1 MGGADD
7 SRKRAD
13 APAPELRLAATVALL
28 RDADAGLE
36 VLLVER
42 PNDRGAFAGAWV
54 FPGGAV
60 DPEDRLTATESDE
73 AVARR
78 AAIREVREETGL
90 VIGADDLALTALWTP
105 HTSLPRRF
113 RTWFY
118 WAKAPDAEIALA
130 TEELRAAAWVRPAD
144 ALARHGA
151 GVLHLLP
158 PTWVTLNALSAWDSV
173 ADALEAAHSTDP
185 VEHTSRISSN
195 AKGKLLL
202 WHPDV
207 AYLDDSLID
216 APGKRHRLDIG
227 QLPWLY
233 ERTDGASESDS

>member
-1 MGGADD
+1 MAGTDHSPHSTEAE
-7 SRKRAD
+7 SSV
-13 APAPELRLAATVALL
+13 RLAATVALL
-28 RDADAGLE
+28 RDADAGPE

-60 DPEDRLTATESDE
+60 DPEDRLTADESDE

-90 VIGADDLALTALWTP
+90 VVGTEDLELTALWTP
-105 HTSLPRRF
+105 HASVPRRF

-118 WAKAPDAEIALA
+118 WAKAPEAEIVLA
-130 TEELRAAAWVRPAD
+130 TEELMAAAWIRPAD
-144 ALARHGA
+144 ALAKHGA

-158 PTWVTLNALSAWDSV
+158 PTWVTLHALSSHASV
-173 ADALEAAHSTDP
+173 TEALETVRRADP
-185 VEHTSRISSN
+185 IEHTTRVSSN

-216 APGKRHRLDIG
+216 APGDRHRLDIG
-227 QLPWLY
+227 QLPWVY
-233 ERTDGASESDS
+233 HRTGGASESHS

>member
-1 MGGADD
+1 MASDGFTTRRAGAD
-7 SRKRAD
+7 
-13 APAPELRLAATVALL
+13 PAMRLAATVALL

-54 FPGGAV
+54 FPGGTV
-60 DPEDRLTATESDE
+60 DAEDRLTTDE
-73 AVARR
+73 PVETVARR

-90 VIGADDLALTALWTP
+90 VVGADDLALTALWTP
-105 HTSLPRRF
+105 HSSLPRRF

-118 WAKAPDAEIALA
+118 WTQAPDAEIVLA
-130 TEELRAAAWVRPAD
+130 TEELTAAAWVRPSD
-144 ALARHGA
+144 GLAKHGA

-158 PTWVTLNALSAWDSV
+158 PTWVTLHALSQHGSV
-173 ADALEAAHSTDP
+173 ADALADARHTDP
-185 VEHTSRISSN
+185 IEHTTRITNS

-207 AYLDDSLID
+207 AYLDDSLLD
-216 APGKRHRLDIG
+216 APGPRHRLDIG

-233 ERTDGASESDS
+233 ERTGEASESHS